1 MKPAQKLKGA
11 RLEAG
16 QTQERDDAS
25 LLAHRE
31 ESKDAVKSR
40 RAFLRFVL
48 VTVYLV
54 VWGVSVLAFWM
65 GGRTDAMGYSLV
77 VFYAVLPLSTLVL
90 SFFIGC
96 GRAWDGCKRTMLFFF
111 GAMSMLG
118 PYVTFSLSNMASFQK
133 FNLPELSAFLPGLLC
148 AVAGMAGLASHSMA
162 APGLFTS
169 VQFFDPANPMSI
181 VWVFAVMA
189 LAVVLSFILTLLLGF
204 EDIPVEEATA
214 EARKHQSVQPTVA
227 KEVSLN

>member
-11 RLEAG
+11 RREAG

-118 PYVTFSLSNMASFQK
+118 PYVTFGLSNMASFQK

-148 AVAGMAGLASHSMA
+148 AAAGMAVGA
-162 APGLFTS
+162 A
-169 VQFFDPANPMSI
+169 VRA
-181 VWVFAVMA
+181 
-189 LAVVLSFILTLLLGF
+189 
-204 EDIPVEEATA
+204 
-214 EARKHQSVQPTVA
+214 A
-227 KEVSLN
+227 KRTRAKR

>member
-1 MKPAQKLKGA
+1 
-11 RLEAG
+11 
-16 QTQERDDAS
+16 

-148 AVAGMAGLASHSMA
+148 AVAGMAVGA
-162 APGLFTS
+162 A
-169 VQFFDPANPMSI
+169 VRA
-181 VWVFAVMA
+181 AK
-189 LAVVLSFILTLLLGF
+189 
-204 EDIPVEEATA
+204 
-214 EARKHQSVQPTVA
+214 RKRA
-227 KEVSLN
+227 KR

>member
-54 VWGVSVLAFWM
+54 VWGAVLAFWM

-90 SFFIGC
+90 SFFIGG

-111 GAMSMLG
+111 GAMRMLG
-118 PYVTFSLSNMASFQK
+118 P
-133 FNLPELSAFLPGLLC
+133 
-148 AVAGMAGLASHSMA
+148 
-162 APGLFTS
+162 
-169 VQFFDPANPMSI
+169 
-181 VWVFAVMA
+181 
-189 LAVVLSFILTLLLGF
+189 
-204 EDIPVEEATA
+204 
-214 EARKHQSVQPTVA
+214 
-227 KEVSLN
+227 

>member
-96 GRAWDGCKRTMLFFF
+96 GRAWDGCKWAMLFFF

-148 AVAGMAGLASHSMA
+148 AVAGMAVGA
-162 APGLFTS
+162 A
-169 VQFFDPANPMSI
+169 VRA
-181 VWVFAVMA
+181 AK
-189 LAVVLSFILTLLLGF
+189 
-204 EDIPVEEATA
+204 
-214 EARKHQSVQPTVA
+214 RKRA
-227 KEVSLN
+227 KR

>member
-48 VTVYLV
+48 VT
-54 VWGVSVLAFWM
+54 VSVLAFWM

-148 AVAGMAGLASHSMA
+148 AVAGMAVGA
-162 APGLFTS
+162 A
-169 VQFFDPANPMSI
+169 VRA
-181 VWVFAVMA
+181 AK
-189 LAVVLSFILTLLLGF
+189 
-204 EDIPVEEATA
+204 
-214 EARKHQSVQPTVA
+214 RKRA
-227 KEVSLN
+227 KR

>member
-96 GRAWDGCKRTMLFFF
+96 GRAWDGCKRTML
-111 GAMSMLG
+111 G
-118 PYVTFSLSNMASFQK
+118 PYVTFSLSDMASFQK

-148 AVAGMAGLASHSMA
+148 AVAGMAVGA
-162 APGLFTS
+162 A
-169 VQFFDPANPMSI
+169 VRA
-181 VWVFAVMA
+181 AK
-189 LAVVLSFILTLLLGF
+189 
-204 EDIPVEEATA
+204 
-214 EARKHQSVQPTVA
+214 RKRA
-227 KEVSLN
+227 KR

>member
-118 PYVTFSLSNMASFQK
+118 PYVTFGLSNMASFQNSICRSCPP
-133 FNLPELSAFLPGLLC
+133 FCPDCCARLPVWRWVRQCGLPKGNGQSGRAAVPALSGHEKPQRQQALRLHVLLC
-148 AVAGMAGLASHSMA
+148 SQCNLR
-162 APGLFTS
+162 F
-169 VQFFDPANPMSI
+169 
-181 VWVFAVMA
+181 
-189 LAVVLSFILTLLLGF
+189 
-204 EDIPVEEATA
+204 
-214 EARKHQSVQPTVA
+214 
-227 KEVSLN
+227 

>member
-1 MKPAQKLKGA
+1 MKPAQILKGA

-118 PYVTFSLSNMASFQK
+118 PYVTFSMSNMASFQK

-148 AVAGMAGLASHSMA
+148 AAAGMAAGA
-162 APGLFTS
+162 A
-169 VQFFDPANPMSI
+169 VRA
-181 VWVFAVMA
+181 AK
-189 LAVVLSFILTLLLGF
+189 
-204 EDIPVEEATA
+204 
-214 EARKHQSVQPTVA
+214 RKRA
-227 KEVSLN
+227 KR

>member
-16 QTQERDDAS
+16 QTPEGDDAS

-48 VTVYLV
+48 IAVYLV
-54 VWGVSVLAFWM
+54 IWGLSILAFWM
-65 GGRTDAMGYSLV
+65 GGRTDALGYSLV
-77 VFYAVLPLSTLVL
+77 VFYTVLPVSTLVL

-96 GRAWDGCKRTMLFFF
+96 GRAWDGCKWAMLFFF

-118 PYVTFSLSNMASFQK
+118 PYVTFSLSNMVSFQK
-133 FNLPELSAFLPGLLC
+133 FNPPELSGLLAGLLC
-148 AVAGMAGLASHSMA
+148 AAAGMAAGA
-162 APGLFTS
+162 A
-169 VQFFDPANPMSI
+169 VR
-181 VWVFAVMA
+181 AVK
-189 LAVVLSFILTLLLGF
+189 
-204 EDIPVEEATA
+204 
-214 EARKHQSVQPTVA
+214 RKRA
-227 KEVSLN
+227 KR

>member
-148 AVAGMAGLASHSMA
+148 AVAGMAVRQCGLPKGNGQSGRAAVPALSGHEKTA
-162 APGLFTS
+162 APTGAAAPCF
-169 VQFFDPANPMSI
+169 V
-181 VWVFAVMA
+181 VFSMQ
-189 LAVVLSFILTLLLGF
+189 LTFL
-204 EDIPVEEATA
+204 EAFGVYT
-214 EARKHQSVQPTVA
+214 P
-227 KEVSLN
+227 L

>member
-40 RAFLRFVL
+40 PGVF
-48 VTVYLV
+48 TVCFGY
-54 VWGVSVLAFWM
+54 GVSCGLGGVCSCVLD
-65 GGRTDAMGYSLV
+65 GRQNGAMGYSLM

-148 AVAGMAGLASHSMA
+148 AVAGMAVGA
-162 APGLFTS
+162 A
-169 VQFFDPANPMSI
+169 VRA
-181 VWVFAVMA
+181 AK
-189 LAVVLSFILTLLLGF
+189 
-204 EDIPVEEATA
+204 
-214 EARKHQSVQPTVA
+214 RKRA
-227 KEVSLN
+227 KR